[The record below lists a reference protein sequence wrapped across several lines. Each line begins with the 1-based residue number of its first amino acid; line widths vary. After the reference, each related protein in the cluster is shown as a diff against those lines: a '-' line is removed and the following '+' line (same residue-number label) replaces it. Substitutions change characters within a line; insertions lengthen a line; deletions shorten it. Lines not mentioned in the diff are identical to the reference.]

1 MRQITEVPKAKRGML
16 ALSLPEVDGV
26 LKVNTREKLLN
37 EMDLAKL
44 ELENRSAEVVKF
56 LDGIYKEDDLAN
68 AFETLNEFEKYKKE
82 QETVYSKKT

>member
-44 ELENRSAEVVKF
+44 ELENRSAEVV
-56 LDGIYKEDDLAN
+56 DGIYKEDDLAN